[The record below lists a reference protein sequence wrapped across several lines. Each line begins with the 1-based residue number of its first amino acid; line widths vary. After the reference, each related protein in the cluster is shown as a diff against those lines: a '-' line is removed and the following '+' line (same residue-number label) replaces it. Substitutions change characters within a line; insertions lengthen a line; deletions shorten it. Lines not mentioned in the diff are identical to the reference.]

1 MDIGQI
7 FVRRTLHVRD
17 MAEQSR
23 TFLVD
28 QMVKGLVAKHL
39 PPRQFLTD
47 PTNRL
52 ILIKSIEYSD
62 SAAALQ

>member
-1 MDIGQI
+1 MDHGQM

-39 PPRQFLTD
+39 PAETVSNGPDQ
-47 PTNRL
+47 
-52 ILIKSIEYSD
+52 
-62 SAAALQ
+62 